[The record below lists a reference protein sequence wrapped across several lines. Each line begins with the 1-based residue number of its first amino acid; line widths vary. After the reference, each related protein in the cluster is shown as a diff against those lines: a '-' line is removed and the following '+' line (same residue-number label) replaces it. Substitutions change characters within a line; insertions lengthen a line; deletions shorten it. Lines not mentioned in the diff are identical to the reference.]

1 MTSTVLTRLLWG
13 HRGSTRV
20 GQTSPNPSSWSSS
33 YSQSRKDGM
42 LLWGNR

>member
-1 MTSTVLTRLLWG
+1 MAPTVLTRLPWG

-20 GQTSPNPSSWSSS
+20 GQTLPNPSSWSSS
-33 YSQSRKDGM
+33 YPQSPKNGR